1 MYVVSHKHDNRKTT
15 SKSSLIFDLIWDIQ
29 SSTFFHIYEL
39 SGNVT
44 SVLQRF
50 RPTVR
55 PSYATSN
62 LLQHRT
68 SDS

>member
-15 SKSSLIFDLIWDIQ
+15 SKSSLFFDLILDIQ

-44 SVLQRF
+44 SVLQHF

-55 PSYATSN
+55 PSYGTSN
-62 LLQHRT
+62 LLQYQT
-68 SDS
+68 YDS